1 MGELTRNLPRDFKAA
16 NSGIPWR
23 KITDMRNV
31 AAHGYHEM
39 DDDVIWDVVKYSVP
53 DLVDFIKMQLIND

>member
-1 MGELTRNLPRDFKAA
+1 
-16 NSGIPWR
+16 
-23 KITDMRNV
+23 MRNV